1 MRFFQMTISQMRL
14 PDLYANESTYSALRG
29 HCRPALTVP
38 MIMKMV
44 SRTGVPIGPYWQEKT
59 SNGRGPGTDRTG
71 FARRASSV
79 RSDLDH

>member
-14 PDLYANESTYSALRG
+14 PDLSANESTYSALRG

-44 SRTGVPIGPYWQEKT
+44 SRTVVPIGPYCK
-59 SNGRGPGTDRTG
+59 RKRAMAVVRALTG
-71 FARRASSV
+71 QALLGGHQA
-79 RSDLDH
+79 SDLDH